1 MQFRG
6 CLCLSLSARAN
17 IAENQCAQ
25 GLRKPKK
32 MDHRQLE
39 SENEGEMAG
48 FNEPGLVRLIT
59 NSDEKETRLFPGMQF
74 LEDTTTNHE
83 TN

>member
-1 MQFRG
+1 
-6 CLCLSLSARAN
+6 
-17 IAENQCAQ
+17 
-25 GLRKPKK
+25 

-48 FNEPGLVRLIT
+48 FNEPGLVRLMLIK
-59 NSDEKETRLFPGMQF
+59 NSDEEETRLFPGIQF
-74 LEDTTTNHE
+74 FEGTNHE